1 MANQMIGTLDKTDSG
16 WIVRYRT
23 QKDNL
28 IVYKHVMLHP
38 NQENYAEIGKECE
51 FRIEQC
57 PNLHDGGELLDMGII
72 ETGEPKRIKEIMD
85 KFKDKIMFPKM
96 VERAKESLKG
106 VTLPE
111 EIAIKSS
118 DVLAKL
124 LDNYIKEKHTQ
135 EECIGFIDGFN
146 DCWKYTSEHSNENA
160 LDFEI
165 DSLKRRIKVLEREIE
180 QTKK

>member
-1 MANQMIGTLDKTDSG
+1 MTGTLDKTNSG
-16 WIVRYRT
+16 WIVRYIVN
-23 QKDNL
+23 KDNL
-28 IVYKHVMLHP
+28 IVYHHVMLHP
-38 NQENYAEIGKECE
+38 NQENYAEIGKECS

-57 PNLHDGGELLDMGII
+57 PDLNNGGEWLDMAII
-72 ETGEPKRIKEIMD
+72 ETGEAKRIGEIME
-85 KFKDKIMFPKM
+85 KFKGKTMFPKM

-111 EIAIKSS
+111 VPTNEKS

-124 LDNYIKEKHTQ
+124 LDKYIKEKHTQ

-146 DCWKYTSEHSNENA
+146 ECWEYNLKNSNENA

-165 DSLKRRIKVLEREIE
+165 DSLKRRIKVLEREISL
-180 QTKK
+180 TKE